1 MEVILVGPGR
11 AGLAVCLALVD
22 AGHRVIGV
30 LARDFE
36 GLEAASATLPS
47 GRWLDWHEP
56 LPAADL
62 LLIAVS
68 DAAIPEVAERL
79 APHAAAVRA
88 AVHLSGV
95 TSVRALHPL
104 AALCPVG
111 SFHPLQ
117 TLPNPR
123 DGRERLR
130 GAWVAI
136 TSDDDGLFRRLVE
149 LARSIGCHPFAL
161 ADERKAL
168 YHAAASAAANYPVA
182 ALAMARRLFEAAGV
196 GFGVAEPLVR
206 AAIDN
211 ALRLGPEAA
220 LTGPVARGDGATVRA
235 QVEAVAAGAPELAAD
250 FTALAR
256 ATAHLAGTGSDIE
269 AALP

>member
-1 MEVILVGPGR
+1 MDVILVGPGR
-11 AGLAVCLALVD
+11 AGLALCLAMVD
-22 AGHRVIGV
+22 AGHRVVGV
-30 LARDFE
+30 LARDFD
-36 GLEAASATLPS
+36 GLEAASATFPA
-47 GRWLDWHEP
+47 GRWLDWHEA

-62 LLIAVS
+62 LLVAVS
-68 DAAIPEVAERL
+68 DAAIAGVAERL
-79 APHAAAVRA
+79 APYAAAVRG
-88 AVHLSGV
+88 AVHLSGLTPV
-95 TSVRALHPL
+95 GVLRPL
-104 AALCPVG
+104 SAHCPVG

-136 TSDDDGLFRRLVE
+136 TSEDDGLFRLLVE
-149 LARSIGCHPFAL
+149 LAQSIGCRPFAL

-182 ALAMARRLFEAAGV
+182 ALALARRLFEAAGV

-211 ALRLGPEAA
+211 ALRLGPEDA
-220 LTGPVARGDGATVRA
+220 LTGPVARGEAGTVRA
-235 QVEAVAAGAPELAAD
+235 QVEAVAAEVPDLAAD
-250 FTALAR
+250 FAALAR
-256 ATAHLAGTGSDIE
+256 VTAHLAGTGADIE
-269 AALP
+269 DALP